1 MKRNP
6 FSPMNIAIFIVLCL
20 YALFTL
26 FPILLAIVNS
36 GKTQGEILTNILAFP
51 TAFKWENYV
60 IAFQKINFLRS
71 FFNTLIVVVIG
82 CTGIVVFSAV
92 AGYKLARV
100 KSKLSTFYYGLFVLS
115 MLIPFH
121 SIMITLV
128 KISTVTQLQG
138 KIGGLGLIY
147 IGLGVPM
154 AIFLY
159 TGFIRSIP
167 RELDEAA
174 RMDGCSDLRLFFQI
188 IFPQLKPITA
198 TIIIT
203 NALWMWNDFLLPLLI
218 LPNSKS
224 YTLLLSTNMLFGQ
237 YGNNDWPAILS
248 VLIMAML
255 PAVAFY
261 LALQKNIL
269 KGISEGALKQ

>member
-1 MKRNP
+1 MKRKP
-6 FSPMNIAIFIVLCL
+6 WSVLNISILIVLCL
-20 YALFTL
+20 YSLFTL
-26 FPILLAIVNS
+26 APILLAILNS
-36 GKTQGEILTNILAFP
+36 GKTQAEILTNILAFP
-51 TAFKWENYV
+51 THFKWDNYL
-60 IAFQKINFLRS
+60 IAFEKINFIRS
-71 FFNTLIVVVIG
+71 FLNTLIIVIIG
-82 CTGIVVFSAV
+82 CSGIVLFSAV
-92 AGYKLARV
+92 AGFKLARV

-128 KISTVTQLQG
+128 KISTVTHLQG

-159 TGFIRSIP
+159 TGFIKSIP
-167 RELDEAA
+167 SELDEAA
-174 RMDGCSDLRLFFQI
+174 RMDGCSDLRLFFKI

-224 YTLLLSTNMLFGQ
+224 YTILLSTNMLFGQ

-255 PAVAFY
+255 PAIVFY
-261 LALQKNIL
+261 LFLQKNIL

>member
-1 MKRNP
+1 
-6 FSPMNIAIFIVLCL
+6 
-20 YALFTL
+20 
-26 FPILLAIVNS
+26 
-36 GKTQGEILTNILAFP
+36 
-51 TAFKWENYV
+51 
-60 IAFQKINFLRS
+60 
-71 FFNTLIVVVIG
+71 
-82 CTGIVVFSAV
+82 
-92 AGYKLARV
+92 
-100 KSKLSTFYYGLFVLS
+100 

-121 SIMITLV
+121 SIMISLV
-128 KISTVTQLQG
+128 RIARVTNLQG
-138 KIGGLGLIY
+138 SLVGLGIIY

-167 RELDEAA
+167 IELDEAA
-174 RMDGCSDLRLFFQI
+174 RIDGCSDLRLFFSI
-188 IFPQLKPITA
+188 IFPQLKPITV

-203 NALWMWNDFLLPLLI
+203 NALWMWNDFLLPLLM
-218 LPNSKS
+218 LPNSKN

-255 PAVAFY
+255 PAVVFY
-261 LALQKNIL
+261 MILQKSIL

>member
-6 FSPMNIAIFIVLCL
+6 FSALNVSIFLVLCL

-36 GKTQGEILTNILAFP
+36 GKTQSEILTNILAFP
-51 TAFKWENYV
+51 AAFKWENYL
-60 IAFQKINFLRS
+60 IAFEKINFLRS

-82 CTGIVVFSAV
+82 CTGIVLFSAV

-159 TGFIRSIP
+159 TGFIRTIP
-167 RELDEAA
+167 AELDEAA

-224 YTLLLSTNMLFGQ
+224 YTILLATNMLFGQ

-255 PAVAFY
+255 PAVVFY

>member
-6 FSPMNIAIFIVLCL
+6 FSALNVSIFLVLCL

-36 GKTQGEILTNILAFP
+36 GKTQSEILTNILAFP
-51 TAFKWENYV
+51 AAFKWENYV
-60 IAFQKINFLRS
+60 TAFEKIKFLRS

-82 CTGIVVFSAV
+82 CTGIVLFSAV

-159 TGFIRSIP
+159 TGFIRTIP
-167 RELDEAA
+167 AELDEAA

-224 YTLLLSTNMLFGQ
+224 YTLLLATNMLFGQ

-255 PAVAFY
+255 PAVVFY

>member
-1 MKRNP
+1 MKRKMTGWNLLVLMMLILYSI
-6 FSPMNIAIFIVLCL
+6 FSLS
-20 YALFTL
+20 
-26 FPILLAIVNS
+26 PILLAILNS
-36 GKTQGEILTNILAFP
+36 GKTQAEILTNILSFP
-51 TAFKWENYV
+51 QNFKFDNYL
-60 IAFQKINFLRS
+60 IAFEKINFLRS
-71 FFNTLIVVVIG
+71 FLNTMVVVIVG
-82 CTGIVVFSAV
+82 CMGIVLLSAI

-100 KSKLSTFYYGLFVLS
+100 KSKLSGFYYSLFVLS

-128 KISTVTQLQG
+128 KIANVTDLQG
-138 KIGGLGLIY
+138 KTLGLGIIY

-159 TGFIRSIP
+159 TGFIKSIP
-167 RELDEAA
+167 PELDEAA
-174 RMDGCSDLRLFFQI
+174 RIDGCGDLRLFFKI

-218 LPNSKS
+218 LPNSKT
-224 YTLLLSTNMLFGQ
+224 YTILLSTNMLFGQ

-255 PAVAFY
+255 PAIVFY
-261 LALQKNIL
+261 LILQKNIL

>member
-1 MKRNP
+1 MKTKKMTGWNLLVLLMLILYSI
-6 FSPMNIAIFIVLCL
+6 FSLS
-20 YALFTL
+20 
-26 FPILLAIVNS
+26 PILLAILNS
-36 GKTQGEILTNILAFP
+36 GKTQGEILTNILSFP
-51 TAFKWENYV
+51 QNFKFDNYL
-60 IAFQKINFLRS
+60 IAFEKINFLRS
-71 FFNTLIVVVIG
+71 FLNTMVVVIVG
-82 CTGIVVFSAV
+82 CTGIVLLSAI

-100 KSKLSTFYYGLFVLS
+100 KSKLSGFYYSLFVLS

-128 KISTVTQLQG
+128 KIANVTDLQG
-138 KIGGLGLIY
+138 KTLGLGIIY

-159 TGFIRSIP
+159 TGFIKSIP
-167 RELDEAA
+167 PELDEAA
-174 RMDGCSDLRLFFQI
+174 RIDGCGDLRLFFKI

-218 LPNSKS
+218 LPNSKT
-224 YTLLLSTNMLFGQ
+224 YTILLSTNMLFGQ

-255 PAVAFY
+255 PAIVFY
-261 LALQKNIL
+261 LILQKNIL

>member
-1 MKRNP
+1 MKRKP
-6 FSPMNIAIFIVLCL
+6 WSLLNISILIVLCL
-20 YALFTL
+20 YSLFTL
-26 FPILLAIVNS
+26 APILLAILNS
-36 GKTQGEILTNILAFP
+36 GKTQAEILTNILAFP
-51 TAFKWENYV
+51 TSFKWENYV
-60 IAFQKINFLRS
+60 LAFEKINFIRS
-71 FFNTLIVVVIG
+71 FFNTLVIVLIG
-82 CTGIVVFSAV
+82 CSGIVLFSAV

-100 KSKLSTFYYGLFVLS
+100 KTKLSTFYYGLFVLS

-159 TGFIRSIP
+159 TGFIKSIP
-167 RELDEAA
+167 SELDEAA
-174 RMDGCSDLRLFFQI
+174 RMDGCSDLRLFFKI

-198 TIIIT
+198 TIVIT

-224 YTLLLSTNMLFGQ
+224 YTILLSTNMLFGQ

-255 PAVAFY
+255 PAIVFY
-261 LALQKNIL
+261 LFLQKNIL

>member
-1 MKRNP
+1 MKTKKMSGWNLLVLIMLILYSI
-6 FSPMNIAIFIVLCL
+6 FSLS
-20 YALFTL
+20 
-26 FPILLAIVNS
+26 PILLAILNS
-36 GKTQGEILTNILAFP
+36 GKTQGEILTNILSFP
-51 TAFKWENYV
+51 QNFKFDNYL
-60 IAFQKINFLRS
+60 IAFEKINFLRS
-71 FFNTLIVVVIG
+71 FLNTMVVVIVG
-82 CTGIVVFSAV
+82 CTGIVLLSAI

-100 KSKLSTFYYGLFVLS
+100 KSKLSGFYYSLFVLS

-128 KISTVTQLQG
+128 KIANVTDLQG
-138 KIGGLGLIY
+138 KTLGLGIIY

-159 TGFIRSIP
+159 TGFIKSIP
-167 RELDEAA
+167 PELDEAA
-174 RMDGCSDLRLFFQI
+174 RIDGCGDLRLFFKI

-218 LPNSKS
+218 LPNSKT
-224 YTLLLSTNMLFGQ
+224 YTILLSTNMLFGQ

-255 PAVAFY
+255 PAIVFY
-261 LALQKNIL
+261 LILQKNIL

>member
-1 MKRNP
+1 MKTKKMTIWNLLVLFMLILYSI
-6 FSPMNIAIFIVLCL
+6 FSLS
-20 YALFTL
+20 
-26 FPILLAIVNS
+26 PILLAILNS
-36 GKTQGEILTNILAFP
+36 GKTQGEILTNILSFP
-51 TAFKWENYV
+51 QNFKFDNYL
-60 IAFQKINFLRS
+60 IAFEKINFLRS
-71 FFNTLIVVVIG
+71 FLNTMVVVIVG
-82 CTGIVVFSAV
+82 CTGIVLLSAI

-100 KSKLSTFYYGLFVLS
+100 KSKLSGFYYSLFVLS

-128 KISTVTQLQG
+128 KIANVTDLQG
-138 KIGGLGLIY
+138 KTLGLGIIY

-159 TGFIRSIP
+159 TGFIKSIP
-167 RELDEAA
+167 PELDEAA
-174 RMDGCSDLRLFFQI
+174 RIDGCGDLRLFFKI

-218 LPNSKS
+218 LPNSKT
-224 YTLLLSTNMLFGQ
+224 YTILLSTNMLFGQ

-255 PAVAFY
+255 PAIVFY
-261 LALQKNIL
+261 LILQKNIL

>member
-6 FSPMNIAIFIVLCL
+6 LSLLNISILVVLCL
-20 YALFTL
+20 YSIFSLS
-26 FPILLAIVNS
+26 PILLAILNS
-36 GKTQGEILTNILAFP
+36 GKTQGEILTNILSFP
-51 TAFKWENYV
+51 ANFKWDHYL
-60 IAFQKINFLRS
+60 IAFEKINFIRS
-71 FFNTLIVVVIG
+71 FMNTLIIVIIG
-82 CTGIVVFSAV
+82 CGGIVLFSAI
-92 AGYKLARV
+92 AGYKLARI
-100 KSKLSTFYYGLFVLS
+100 KSKLSTFYYSLFVLS

-128 KISTVTQLQG
+128 KISTVTHLQG
-138 KIGGLGLIY
+138 KAGGLGLIY

-159 TGFIRSIP
+159 TGFIKSIP
-167 RELDEAA
+167 SELDEAA
-174 RMDGCSDLRLFFQI
+174 RMDGCSDLKLFFKI

-255 PAVAFY
+255 PAIVFY
-261 LALQKNIL
+261 LFLQKNIL

>member
-1 MKRNP
+1 MKRKMTGWNLLVLMMLILYSI
-6 FSPMNIAIFIVLCL
+6 FSLS
-20 YALFTL
+20 
-26 FPILLAIVNS
+26 PILLAILNS
-36 GKTQGEILTNILAFP
+36 GKTQAEILTNILSFP
-51 TAFKWENYV
+51 QNFKFDNYL
-60 IAFQKINFLRS
+60 IAFEKINFLRS
-71 FFNTLIVVVIG
+71 FLNTMVVVIVG
-82 CTGIVVFSAV
+82 CTGIVLLSAI

-100 KSKLSTFYYGLFVLS
+100 KSKLSGFYYSLFVLS

-128 KISTVTQLQG
+128 KIANVTDLQG
-138 KIGGLGLIY
+138 KTLGLGIIY

-159 TGFIRSIP
+159 TGFIKSIP
-167 RELDEAA
+167 PELDEAA
-174 RMDGCSDLRLFFQI
+174 RIDGCGDLRLFFKI

-218 LPNSKS
+218 LPNSKT
-224 YTLLLSTNMLFGQ
+224 YTILLSTNMLFGQ

-255 PAVAFY
+255 PAIVFY
-261 LALQKNIL
+261 LILQKNIL

>member
-1 MKRNP
+1 MKRKMTGWNLLVLLMLILYSI
-6 FSPMNIAIFIVLCL
+6 FSLS
-20 YALFTL
+20 
-26 FPILLAIVNS
+26 PILLAILNS

-51 TAFKWENYV
+51 QNFKFDNYL
-60 IAFQKINFLRS
+60 IAFEKINFLRS
-71 FFNTLIVVVIG
+71 FLNTMVVVIVG
-82 CTGIVVFSAV
+82 CTGIVLLSAI

-100 KSKLSTFYYGLFVLS
+100 KSKLSGFYYSLFVLS

-128 KISTVTQLQG
+128 KIANVTNLQG
-138 KIGGLGLIY
+138 KTLGLGIIY

-159 TGFIRSIP
+159 TGFIKSIP
-167 RELDEAA
+167 PELDEAA
-174 RMDGCSDLRLFFQI
+174 RIDGCGDLRLFFKI

-218 LPNSKS
+218 LPNSKT
-224 YTLLLSTNMLFGQ
+224 YTILLSTNMLFGQ

-255 PAVAFY
+255 PAIVFY
-261 LALQKNIL
+261 LILQKNIL

>member
-1 MKRNP
+1 MKRKMTGWNLLVLLMLILYSI
-6 FSPMNIAIFIVLCL
+6 FSLS
-20 YALFTL
+20 
-26 FPILLAIVNS
+26 PILLAILNS

-51 TAFKWENYV
+51 QNFKFENYL
-60 IAFQKINFLRS
+60 IAFEKINFLRS
-71 FFNTLIVVVIG
+71 FLNTMVVVIVG
-82 CTGIVVFSAV
+82 CTGIVLLSAI

-100 KSKLSTFYYGLFVLS
+100 KSKLSGFYYSLFVLS

-128 KISTVTQLQG
+128 KIANVTDLQG
-138 KIGGLGLIY
+138 KTLGLGIIY

-159 TGFIRSIP
+159 TGFIKSIP
-167 RELDEAA
+167 PELDEAA
-174 RMDGCSDLRLFFQI
+174 RIDGCGDLRLFFKI

-218 LPNSKS
+218 LPNSKT
-224 YTLLLSTNMLFGQ
+224 YTILLSTNMLFGQ

-255 PAVAFY
+255 PAIVFY
-261 LALQKNIL
+261 LILQKNIL

>member
-1 MKRNP
+1 MKRKMTGWNLLVLLMLILYSI
-6 FSPMNIAIFIVLCL
+6 FSLS
-20 YALFTL
+20 
-26 FPILLAIVNS
+26 PILLAILNS
-36 GKTQGEILTNILAFP
+36 GKTQAEILTNILAFP
-51 TAFKWENYV
+51 QNFKFENYL
-60 IAFQKINFLRS
+60 IAFEKINFLRS
-71 FFNTLIVVVIG
+71 FLNTMVVVIVG
-82 CTGIVVFSAV
+82 CTGIVLLSAI

-100 KSKLSTFYYGLFVLS
+100 KSKLSGFYYSLFVLS

-128 KISTVTQLQG
+128 KIANVTDLQG
-138 KIGGLGLIY
+138 KTLGLGIIY

-159 TGFIRSIP
+159 TGFIKSIP
-167 RELDEAA
+167 PELDEAA
-174 RMDGCSDLRLFFQI
+174 RIDGCGDLRLFFKI

-218 LPNSKS
+218 LPNSKT
-224 YTLLLSTNMLFGQ
+224 YTILLSTNMLFGQ

-255 PAVAFY
+255 PAIVFY
-261 LALQKNIL
+261 LILQKNIL

>member
-1 MKRNP
+1 MK
-6 FSPMNIAIFIVLCL
+6 MKWWVNIL
-20 YALFTL
+20 
-26 FPILLAIVNS
+26 ILLILIAYSIFSLSPIILAILNS
-36 GKTQGEILTNILAFP
+36 GKTQGEILTNILALP
-51 TAFKWENYV
+51 ESFKISNYV
-60 IAFQKINFLRS
+60 VAFEKIKFMRS
-71 FFNTLIVVVIG
+71 FFNTLLVVVIG
-82 CTGIVVFSAV
+82 CGGIVLFSSI

-100 KSKLSTFYYGLFVLS
+100 KTKLSNFYYSLFVFS

-121 SIMITLV
+121 SIMISLV
-128 KISTVTQLQG
+128 RIARVTNLQG
-138 KIGGLGLIY
+138 SLIGLGIIY

-167 RELDEAA
+167 IELDEAA
-174 RMDGCSDLRLFFQI
+174 RIDGCSDLRLFFSI
-188 IFPQLKPITA
+188 IFPQLKPITV

-203 NALWMWNDFLLPLLI
+203 NALWMWNDFLLPLLM
-218 LPNSKS
+218 LPNSKN
-224 YTLLLSTNMLFGQ
+224 YTILLSTNMLFGQ

-255 PAVAFY
+255 PAVVFY
-261 LALQKNIL
+261 MILQKSIL

>member
-51 TAFKWENYV
+51 TTFKWENYI
-60 IAFQKINFLRS
+60 IAFEKIKFLRS
-71 FFNTLIVVVIG
+71 FFNTLIVVLIG
-82 CTGIVVFSAV
+82 CTGIVLFSAV

-167 RELDEAA
+167 KELDEAA

>member
-1 MKRNP
+1 MKTKKMSGWNLLVLIMLILYSI
-6 FSPMNIAIFIVLCL
+6 FSLS
-20 YALFTL
+20 
-26 FPILLAIVNS
+26 PILLAILNS
-36 GKTQGEILTNILAFP
+36 GKTQGEILTNILSFP
-51 TAFKWENYV
+51 QNFKFDNYL
-60 IAFQKINFLRS
+60 IAFEKINFLRS
-71 FFNTLIVVVIG
+71 FINTMVVVIVG
-82 CTGIVVFSAV
+82 CTGIVLLSAI

-100 KSKLSTFYYGLFVLS
+100 KSKLSGFYYSLFVLS

-128 KISTVTQLQG
+128 KIANVTDLQG
-138 KIGGLGLIY
+138 KTLGLGIIY

-159 TGFIRSIP
+159 TGFIKSIP
-167 RELDEAA
+167 PELDEAA
-174 RMDGCSDLRLFFQI
+174 RIDGCGDLRLFFKI

-218 LPNSKS
+218 LPNSKT
-224 YTLLLSTNMLFGQ
+224 YTILLSTNMLFGQ

-255 PAVAFY
+255 PAIVFY
-261 LALQKNIL
+261 LILQKNIL

>member
-1 MKRNP
+1 MKRKMTGWNLLVLLMLILYSI
-6 FSPMNIAIFIVLCL
+6 FSLS
-20 YALFTL
+20 
-26 FPILLAIVNS
+26 PILLAILNS

-51 TAFKWENYV
+51 QNFKFENYL
-60 IAFQKINFLRS
+60 IAFEKINFLRS
-71 FFNTLIVVVIG
+71 FLNTMVVVIVG
-82 CTGIVVFSAV
+82 CTGIVLLSAI

-100 KSKLSTFYYGLFVLS
+100 KSKLSGFYYSLFVLS

-128 KISTVTQLQG
+128 KIANVTNLQG
-138 KIGGLGLIY
+138 KTLGLGIIY

-159 TGFIRSIP
+159 TGFIKSIP
-167 RELDEAA
+167 PELDEAA
-174 RMDGCSDLRLFFQI
+174 RIDGCGDLRLFFKI

-218 LPNSKS
+218 LPNSKT
-224 YTLLLSTNMLFGQ
+224 YTILLSTNMLFGQ

-255 PAVAFY
+255 PAIVFY
-261 LALQKNIL
+261 LILQKNIL

>member
-138 KIGGLGLIY
+138 KIGGLVLIY

>member
-1 MKRNP
+1 MKTKKMTGWNLLVLLILILYSI
-6 FSPMNIAIFIVLCL
+6 FSLS
-20 YALFTL
+20 
-26 FPILLAIVNS
+26 PILLAILNS
-36 GKTQGEILTNILAFP
+36 GKTQGEILTNILSFP
-51 TAFKWENYV
+51 QNFKFDNYL
-60 IAFQKINFLRS
+60 IAFEKINFLRS
-71 FFNTLIVVVIG
+71 FLNTMVVVIVG
-82 CTGIVVFSAV
+82 CTGIVLLSAI

-100 KSKLSTFYYGLFVLS
+100 KSKLSGFYYSLFVLS

-128 KISTVTQLQG
+128 KIANVTDLQG
-138 KIGGLGLIY
+138 KTLGLGIIY

-159 TGFIRSIP
+159 TGFIKSIP
-167 RELDEAA
+167 PELDEAA
-174 RMDGCSDLRLFFQI
+174 RIDGCGDLRLFFKI

-218 LPNSKS
+218 LPNSKT
-224 YTLLLSTNMLFGQ
+224 YTILLSTNMLFGQ

-255 PAVAFY
+255 PAIVFY
-261 LALQKNIL
+261 LILQKNIL

>member
-1 MKRNP
+1 MKRKP
-6 FSPMNIAIFIVLCL
+6 FSPLNIGIFIVLCL
-20 YALFTL
+20 YSVFALA
-26 FPILLAIVNS
+26 PILLAIVNS
-36 GKTQGEILTNILAFP
+36 GKTQAEILTNILSFP
-51 TAFKWENYV
+51 TNFKWENYAV
-60 IAFQKINFLRS
+60 AFDKIHFIRS
-71 FFNTLIVVVIG
+71 FFNTLIIVTIG
-82 CTGIVVFSAV
+82 CSGIVLFSAI
-92 AGYKLARV
+92 AGFKLARV
-100 KSKLSTFYYGLFVLS
+100 KTKLSTFYYGLFVLS

-159 TGFIRSIP
+159 TGFIKSIP
-167 RELDEAA
+167 SELDEAA
-174 RMDGCSDLRLFFQI
+174 RIDGCSDLKLFFKI

-198 TIIIT
+198 TIVIT

-218 LPNSKS
+218 LPNSKT

-255 PAVAFY
+255 PAVVFY
-261 LALQKNIL
+261 LILQKNIL

>member
-6 FSPMNIAIFIVLCL
+6 YSLLNISILIVLCL
-20 YALFTL
+20 YSIFCLS
-26 FPILLAIVNS
+26 PILLAIINS
-36 GKTQGEILTNILAFP
+36 GKTQGEILTNILSFP
-51 TAFKWENYV
+51 ANFKWDNYL
-60 IAFQKINFLRS
+60 IAFEKINFIRS
-71 FFNTLIVVVIG
+71 FMNTLIIVIIG
-82 CTGIVVFSAV
+82 CGGIVLFSAI
-92 AGYKLARV
+92 AGYKLARI
-100 KSKLSTFYYGLFVLS
+100 KSKLSTFYYSLFVLS

-128 KISTVTQLQG
+128 KISTVTRLQG
-138 KIGGLGLIY
+138 KVGGLGLIY

-159 TGFIRSIP
+159 TGFIKSIP
-167 RELDEAA
+167 SELDEAA
-174 RMDGCSDLRLFFQI
+174 RMDGCSDLKLFFKI

-255 PAVAFY
+255 PAIVFY
-261 LALQKNIL
+261 LFLQKNIL

>member
-6 FSPMNIAIFIVLCL
+6 FSALNVSIFLVLCI
-20 YALFTL
+20 YVLFTL

-36 GKTQGEILTNILAFP
+36 GKTQSEILTNILAFP
-51 TAFKWENYV
+51 AAFKWENYL
-60 IAFQKINFLRS
+60 IAFEKINFLRS

-82 CTGIVVFSAV
+82 CTGIVLFSAV

-159 TGFIRSIP
+159 TGFIRTIP
-167 RELDEAA
+167 AELDEAA

-224 YTLLLSTNMLFGQ
+224 YTILLATNMLFGQ

-255 PAVAFY
+255 PAVVFY
-261 LALQKNIL
+261 LALQRNIL

>member
-36 GKTQGEILTNILAFP
+36 GKTQGEILTNILSFP
-51 TAFKWENYV
+51 SAFKWENYI
-60 IAFQKINFLRS
+60 IAFEKINFLRS
-71 FFNTLIVVVIG
+71 FFNTVIVVLIG
-82 CTGIVVFSAV
+82 CTGIVLFSAI

-167 RELDEAA
+167 KELDEAA

-224 YTLLLSTNMLFGQ
+224 YTILLSTNMLFGQ

>member
-1 MKRNP
+1 MKRKMTGWNLLVLLMLILYSI
-6 FSPMNIAIFIVLCL
+6 FSLS
-20 YALFTL
+20 
-26 FPILLAIVNS
+26 PILLAILNS

-51 TAFKWENYV
+51 QNFKFENYL
-60 IAFQKINFLRS
+60 IAFEKINFLRS
-71 FFNTLIVVVIG
+71 FLNTMVVVIVG
-82 CTGIVVFSAV
+82 CTGIVLLSAI

-100 KSKLSTFYYGLFVLS
+100 KSKLSGFYYSLFVLS

-128 KISTVTQLQG
+128 KIANVTDLQG
-138 KIGGLGLIY
+138 KTFGLGIIF

-159 TGFIRSIP
+159 TGFIKSIP
-167 RELDEAA
+167 PELDEAA
-174 RMDGCSDLRLFFQI
+174 RIDGCGDLRLFFKI

-218 LPNSKS
+218 LPNSKT
-224 YTLLLSTNMLFGQ
+224 YTILLSTNMLFGQ

-255 PAVAFY
+255 PAIVFY
-261 LALQKNIL
+261 LILQKNIL

>member
-36 GKTQGEILTNILAFP
+36 GKTQGEILTNILSFP

-60 IAFQKINFLRS
+60 IAFEKIKFLRS
-71 FFNTLIVVVIG
+71 FFNTLIVVLIG
-82 CTGIVVFSAV
+82 CTGIVLFSAV

-167 RELDEAA
+167 KELDEAA

>member
-6 FSPMNIAIFIVLCL
+6 WSFLNLSILVVLCL
-20 YALFTL
+20 YSLFTL
-26 FPILLAIVNS
+26 FPILLAILNS
-36 GKTQGEILTNILAFP
+36 GKTQGEILTNILSFP
-51 TAFKWENYV
+51 SAFKWENYL
-60 IAFQKINFLRS
+60 IAFEKINFIRS
-71 FFNTLIVVVIG
+71 FFNTLIIVIIG
-82 CTGIVVFSAV
+82 CSGIVVFSAV
-92 AGYKLARV
+92 AGYKLARI

-128 KISTVTQLQG
+128 KISTVTHLQG
-138 KIGGLGLIY
+138 KVGGLGLIY

-159 TGFIRSIP
+159 TGFIKSIP
-167 RELDEAA
+167 SELDEAA
-174 RMDGCSDLRLFFQI
+174 RMDGCSDLRLFFKI

-255 PAVAFY
+255 PAIVFY
-261 LALQKNIL
+261 LFLQKNIL